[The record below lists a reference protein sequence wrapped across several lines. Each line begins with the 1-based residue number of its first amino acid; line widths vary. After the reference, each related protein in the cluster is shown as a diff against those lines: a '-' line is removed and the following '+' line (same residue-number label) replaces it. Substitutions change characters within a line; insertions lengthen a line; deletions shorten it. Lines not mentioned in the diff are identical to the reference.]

1 MEKFIECLKQKAWA
15 LANKELDNAAN
26 SFGFARIVPETVE
39 KLNAECSDEA
49 ETFFMA
55 FVFEMSQSCPDG
67 RNEKSVGLAR
77 KLVSLGLESVNPNA
91 NYEVGLRVK
100 TGQMH
105 KTVMQ
110 QAAQLAFYFLDSK
123 GLIPEEVKDCD
134 TWWRMPLI

>member
-1 MEKFIECLKQKAWA
+1 MDKFIKCLKQKAWS
-15 LANKELDNAAN
+15 LANKELDSAAN

-39 KLNAECSDEA
+39 KLNAECPDEA
-49 ETFFMA
+49 ETFFTA
-55 FVFEMSQSCPDG
+55 FVFEISQSCADG
-67 RNEKSVGLAR
+67 RNEKSVELAR
-77 KLVSLGLESVNPNA
+77 KLVSLGLESDSPSA
-91 NYEVGLRVK
+91 NYEVGMRVK

-123 GLIPEEVKDCD
+123 GLIPKEVKDCD

>member
-1 MEKFIECLKQKAWA
+1 MERFIECLKEKAWA
-15 LANKELDNAAN
+15 LAAKELDCNAN
-26 SFGFARIVPETVE
+26 SFVFARIVPETTE
-39 KLNAECSDEA
+39 KLNAECPDEA
-49 ETFFMA
+49 ETFFIAFITQMA
-55 FVFEMSQSCPDG
+55 QSCPDG

-77 KLVSLGLESVNPNA
+77 KLMSLGLESVNPSA
-91 NYEVGLRVK
+91 NYEVGMRVK

>member
-1 MEKFIECLKQKAWA
+1 MERFIECLKGQTWA
-15 LANKELDNAAN
+15 LATKELDSEAN
-26 SFGFARIVPETVE
+26 RFGFARIVPEVVE
-39 KLNAECSDEA
+39 KINAECPDKA
-49 ETFFMA
+49 EMFFAA
-55 FVFEMSQSCPDG
+55 FVVEMAQSIPDG

-77 KLVSLGLESVNPNA
+77 KLVSLGLESHSPNA
-91 NYEVGLRVK
+91 NYEIGLRVR

-110 QAAQLAFYFLDSK
+110 QAAQLAFYFLDTR